1 MGGDNRVFCSW
12 NNGSFIVLGSG
23 GYTASDFQ
31 ELVEQHG
38 PPDTVE
44 FRAAGEGYS
53 EVCDFVDDDEDTDDC
68 GGEDSDTYR
77 F

>member
-1 MGGDNRVFCSW
+1 MDGDNRVFVAW
-12 NNGSFIVLGSG
+12 NNGSFIVLGFG

-44 FRAAGEGYS
+44 FRAAGEGYTEEWS
-53 EVCDFVDDDEDTDDC
+53 FEDDDTDI
-68 GGEDSDTYR
+68 GEE
-77 F
+77 

>member
-12 NNGSFIVLGSG
+12 DNGSFIVLGAG

-53 EVCDFVDDDEDTDDC
+53 EGWDFDDDEDSEEDDARA
-68 GGEDSDTYR
+68 TQHQA
-77 F
+77 